1 MINARRVDS
10 VKAKLHCC
18 VPPSCLFAKL
28 LLKGLKCFLWAH
40 FCLSALWKLSGIAS
54 ILGEGASLLCPN
66 LSFVL
71 NIQSIAPRKPPR
83 FQIKIRTLPYNVSQQ
98 ETRHNKHWLEWRCF
112 CSSLNDICSIR
123 LEFVIWTA
131 AADVHVRHEGV
142 FFVSTA
148 PRSQRYEMSS
158 SFRKTVSRLIRKLLN
173 VLQAM
178 FQSPAG

>member
-28 LLKGLKCFLWAH
+28 LFKGLKW
-40 FCLSALWKLSGIAS
+40 FCEHISVLARFGSFQELLQFR
-54 ILGEGASLLCPN
+54 GEGASLLCPN

-98 ETRHNKHWLEWRCF
+98 ETRHNTHWLEWRCF

-131 AADVHVRHEGV
+131 DADVHVRHEGV